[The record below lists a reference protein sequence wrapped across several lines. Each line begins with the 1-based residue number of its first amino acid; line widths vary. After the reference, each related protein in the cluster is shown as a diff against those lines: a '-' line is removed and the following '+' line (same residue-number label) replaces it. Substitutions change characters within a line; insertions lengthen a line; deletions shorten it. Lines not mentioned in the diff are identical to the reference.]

1 MKIRYFP
8 NTDTLSIRL
17 NNKPSLELEE
27 IADDV
32 VVDFDANGNV
42 VGIEIDLASSKVDLN
57 FETIGLTIPMTA
69 ARQTGVPGC
78 NTWHCCNSR

>member
-8 NTDTLSIRL
+8 NTDALSIRL
-17 NNKPSLELEE
+17 NNKPSLESEE

-32 VVDFDANGNV
+32 VVDFGANGNV

-57 FETIGLTIPMTA
+57 SFETIGLTIPMTA
-69 ARQTGVPGC
+69 ARQT
-78 NTWHCCNSR
+78 

>member
-8 NTDTLSIRL
+8 NTDALSIRL
-17 NNKPSLELEE
+17 NNKPSLESEE

-69 ARQTGVPGC
+69 ARQT
-78 NTWHCCNSR
+78 